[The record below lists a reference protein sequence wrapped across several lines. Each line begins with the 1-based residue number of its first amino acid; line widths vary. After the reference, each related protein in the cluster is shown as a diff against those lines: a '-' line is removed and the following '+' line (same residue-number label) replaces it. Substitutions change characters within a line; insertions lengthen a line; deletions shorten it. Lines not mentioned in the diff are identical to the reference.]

1 MKQVAATLVSLISL
15 LLPLCSPAVLAQ
27 QDFGD
32 VAFVSSGPAAAQAD
46 FLHGLAQLHNF
57 EYGDAAAHF
66 RTAQQLA
73 PDFALAF
80 WGEAMTQNHPVWYE
94 SDIPAA
100 QAILNR
106 LAPTPEARL
115 AKAPTEREQLYL
127 HSVEVLFGAGTKAE
141 RDRRYASVLAEL
153 HRKFPDDVDGTSFY
167 ALALLGTAEHGRDV
181 ATYMRA
187 AAVLE
192 ELFPHHPRHPGVVHY
207 LIHCYDDPVH
217 APLGLRAARLYAT
230 IAPDAGH
237 AQHMTSHIFLALG
250 MWDDVVRAN
259 ETAIAVVNRFR
270 QHAGKPPAMCGHYHD
285 WLAYSY
291 MQQDRVPEARRVLE
305 GCRQTAEQ
313 LAAAAAQDTSP
324 DKDPMEARKR
334 AMMALGSYAAMR
346 ANFLIDAQLWNDD
359 VARWPLPA
367 GDYPVARLTFDYT
380 DALAALRRGDVA
392 RAREAASRAESAR
405 ARAVA
410 WWQQHKVDE
419 PQGPER
425 FLILT
430 EQLHALLTAVEGK
443 SQEAVTELQRIAAQE
458 HAMPLAYGPPS
469 VYKPTDELLGE
480 LLLDLQRPSEA
491 HEAFQ
496 AALARTPGRR
506 LVVEALAHTDK
517 AIAAAKEA
525 DQQSSANRPADN
537 H

>member
-1 MKQVAATLVSLISL
+1 
-15 LLPLCSPAVLAQ
+15 
-27 QDFGD
+27 
-32 VAFVSSGPAAAQAD
+32 
-46 FLHGLAQLHNF
+46 
-57 EYGDAAAHF
+57 
-66 RTAQQLA
+66 
-73 PDFALAF
+73 
-80 WGEAMTQNHPVWYE
+80 
-94 SDIPAA
+94 
-100 QAILNR
+100 
-106 LAPTPEARL
+106 
-115 AKAPTEREQLYL
+115 
-127 HSVEVLFGAGTKAE
+127 
-141 RDRRYASVLAEL
+141 
-153 HRKFPDDVDGTSFY
+153 
-167 ALALLGTAEHGRDV
+167 
-181 ATYMRA
+181 
-187 AAVLE
+187 
-192 ELFPHHPRHPGVVHY
+192 
-207 LIHCYDDPVH
+207 
-217 APLGLRAARLYAT
+217 
-230 IAPDAGH
+230 
-237 AQHMTSHIFLALG
+237 
-250 MWDDVVRAN
+250 
-259 ETAIAVVNRFR
+259 
-270 QHAGKPPAMCGHYHD
+270 
-285 WLAYSY
+285 
-291 MQQDRVPEARRVLE
+291 
-305 GCRQTAEQ
+305 
-313 LAAAAAQDTSP
+313 
-324 DKDPMEARKR
+324 
-334 AMMALGSYAAMR
+334 MR

-405 ARAVA
+405 TRAVA
-410 WWQQHKVDE
+410 WWQQQKVDE

-425 FLILT
+425 FLLLT

-480 LLLDLQRPSEA
+480 LLLHLHRPSEA